1 METELKQPEKIE
13 AKKEEAK
20 IFDLYDINE
29 VVVKDPGLKKV
40 INIDYH
46 LVIKSH
52 GRIRERFGKSN
63 VNIIER
69 LVNMIGVPGHRGKKH
84 KVITNWATG
93 KYNSNMKIVL
103 EAFKIIQEKTKRNPI
118 QVFVESIEKG
128 SPKDEVTMIQ
138 YGGARYPQAVD
149 CSPHR
154 RVSLALRNIVHGAQD
169 KSFNKKKVFFQ
180 ALAEEI
186 IATANESGDSV
197 AFNKKN
203 DLEKQAD
210 AAR

>member
-1 METELKQPEKIE
+1 MEEQIQEQTE
-13 AKKEEAK
+13 KKEEQK

-29 VVVKDPGLKKV
+29 VIVKDAGLKKV
-40 INIDYH
+40 INIDYR
-46 LVIKSH
+46 LVVKSH

-69 LVNMIGVPGHRGKKH
+69 LVNMIAVPGHRGKKH
-84 KVITNWATG
+84 KVVTNWATG
-93 KYNSNMKIVL
+93 KYNTNMKMVL
-103 EAFKIIQEKTKRNPI
+103 EAFKIIQEKTKKNPI
-118 QVFVESIEKG
+118 QVYVEAIEKG
-128 SPKDEVTMIQ
+128 SPRDEVTMIQ

-154 RVSLALRNIVHGAQD
+154 RISLALRNIVHGAQD
-169 KSFNKKKVFFQ
+169 KSFNKKKSFVQ
-180 ALAEEI
+180 TLAEEI

-197 AFNKKN
+197 AFTKKN
-203 DLEKQAD
+203 ELEKQAD